1 MAEEQRQTRD
11 RARTEAAILSAAE
24 RQLADGGFTAFGVN
38 AIARAAGC
46 DKQLIYRYFGG
57 LDGLADAIGRQL
69 AERGRDAAPPPA
81 TSYLDYAEHVL
92 LSQLEALRRDPL
104 AQKIA
109 AWELVERSPLVD
121 RLSAARLAG
130 LNAQLSAHPQLQP
143 PLGVDGP
150 AINALLLGAIQ
161 QMVLAAG
168 LRGEFAGIP
177 LNEDRSWIR
186 VRLALRS
193 LVRGA
198 YRVGRV
204 GAEPAQG

>member
-81 TSYLDYAEHVL
+81 T
-92 LSQLEALRRDPL
+92 RTGPM
-104 AQKIA
+104 A
-109 AWELVERSPLVD
+109 ASHSGE
-121 RLSAARLAG
+121 
-130 LNAQLSAHPQLQP
+130 
-143 PLGVDGP
+143 
-150 AINALLLGAIQ
+150 
-161 QMVLAAG
+161 
-168 LRGEFAGIP
+168 LRGKGGWVSAKAN
-177 LNEDRSWIR
+177 LS
-186 VRLALRS
+186 
-193 LVRGA
+193 
-198 YRVGRV
+198 
-204 GAEPAQG
+204 

>member
-1 MAEEQRQTRD
+1 MTEDGQTRD
-11 RARTEAAILSAAE
+11 RARTEAAILAAAE
-24 RQLADGGFTAFGVN
+24 RQLAEGGFTAFGVN

-57 LDGLADAIGRQL
+57 LDGLAEAIGRRL
-69 AERGRDAAPPPA
+69 AGRGHESSPPLA
-81 TSYLDYAEHVL
+81 TSYLEFTEHVL
-92 LSQLEALRRDPL
+92 LTYLETLRRDPL

-121 RLSAARLAG
+121 RLAAARLAG
-130 LNAQLSAHPQLQP
+130 LNELLSSQPTLQP

-161 QMVLAAG
+161 QLVLAAG

-193 LVRGA
+193 LVRSA
-198 YRVGRV
+198 YRVGRI
-204 GAEPAQG
+204 GAEAPKG